1 MEGQAERKSGHIYTL
16 CRMRKPGDLGREE
29 VGVRPDWSR
38 RREEIVK
45 LGLGEREGGGDETE
59 EKRLL

>member
-45 LGLGEREGGGDETE
+45 LGPRREGG
-59 EKRLL
+59 RRR